1 MDNKQYA
8 LVFKALGDENRIQM
22 VLMLSQKEL
31 CARQFYEKLGISQA
45 MVSHHLRILREA
57 KIIKGRKAGK
67 GIYYS
72 LNKDMI
78 AEMLLFL
85 ISLILGICNVLA
97 KKAFH
102 DDLVRL
108 KH

>member
-78 AEMLLFL
+78 AEMLLFFDFL
-85 ISLILGICNVLA
+85 DFGNMQCACQEGFS
-97 KKAFH
+97 
-102 DDLVRL
+102 
-108 KH
+108 